1 MTRATEGERAALSSS
16 LKGMLSLHDSAASPT
31 LHSLHGSRGILGGI
45 TRCVPPAPPRAPPT
59 RVTSK
64 RPTSTHNIIH
74 ARCATMRMR
83 HFGPAMITGQ
93 LPQQSTC
100 RLMSFMKS
108 CSLSMLEL
116 VLARGTPSALAMPLG
131 GKFSPVDRPEASC
144 GGDRLLR
151 R

>member
-31 LHSLHGSRGILGGI
+31 LHGSRGVLAFWSASHDVCPQPHHGHH
-45 TRCVPPAPPRAPPT
+45 APHASRAN
-59 RVTSK
+59 
-64 RPTSTHNIIH
+64 RPHNIIH